1 MLNIIFGRSTYN
13 GSICLEIPLWE
24 EETKGTLWEEKRK
37 GKSYLDI
44 DNYPF
49 IFLEDLK
56 YDYVDKLIS
65 YASELLFDEDVAEQL
80 YYDLIHYI
88 VLKLPLS
95 SKKAKFMMELFDK

>member
-1 MLNIIFGRSTYN
+1 MLNIIFDRSTDN

-24 EETKGTLWEEKRK
+24 EETK

-80 YYDLIHYI
+80 CFDLIHYI

-95 SKKAKFMMELFDK
+95 SKKAKFMIEMFDK

>member
-1 MLNIIFGRSTYN
+1 MLNIISDRSTDN

-24 EETKGTLWEEKRK
+24 EETK

-80 YYDLIHYI
+80 CFDLIHYI

-95 SKKAKFMMELFDK
+95 SKKAKFMIEMFDK

>member
-1 MLNIIFGRSTYN
+1 MLNIISDRSTDN

-24 EETKGTLWEEKRK
+24 EETK

-95 SKKAKFMMELFDK
+95 SKKAKFMIEMFDK

>member
-1 MLNIIFGRSTYN
+1 MLNIISDRSTDN

-24 EETKGTLWEEKRK
+24 EETKG
-37 GKSYLDI
+37 KSYLDI

-49 IFLEDLK
+49 IILEDLK
-56 YDYVDKLIS
+56 YDYVYQLIS

-80 YYDLIHYI
+80 CFDLIHYI

-95 SKKAKFMMELFDK
+95 SKKAKFMIEMFDK